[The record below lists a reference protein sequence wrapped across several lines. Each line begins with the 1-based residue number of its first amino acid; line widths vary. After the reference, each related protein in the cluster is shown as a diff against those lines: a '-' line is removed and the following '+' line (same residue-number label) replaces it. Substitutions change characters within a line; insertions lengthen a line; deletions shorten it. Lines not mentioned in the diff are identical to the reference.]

1 MIASRNVLAV
11 VPARGGS
18 KGIPLKNLIQIN
30 GKSLIQYVAEVL
42 RELTFI
48 DRSIVSTDHSG
59 IATAAKDAGL
69 LVPFTRPNDLSG
81 DLISD
86 VDVLTHAIHFM
97 EKQDELKYDIV
108 VMLQPTS
115 PFRKPEHVTEVVLK
129 LVEGQYDSV
138 LTVSETDLK
147 AHPLK
152 QLLFVDE
159 KLDYFDNRGREIIA
173 RQQLEPVFHR
183 NGIAYAMT
191 RDCLLGQRVVIG
203 ENCSAVLIRGTVVN
217 IDSLE
222 DIQLA
227 EACIAD
233 QVN

>member
-1 MIASRNVLAV
+1 M
-11 VPARGGS
+11 
-18 KGIPLKNLIQIN
+18 
-30 GKSLIQYVAEVL
+30 
-42 RELTFI
+42 
-48 DRSIVSTDHSG
+48 
-59 IATAAKDAGL
+59 
-69 LVPFTRPNDLSG
+69 PFTRPNDLSG
-81 DLISD
+81 GLVSD
-86 VDVLTHAIHFM
+86 VDVLTYAIHVM